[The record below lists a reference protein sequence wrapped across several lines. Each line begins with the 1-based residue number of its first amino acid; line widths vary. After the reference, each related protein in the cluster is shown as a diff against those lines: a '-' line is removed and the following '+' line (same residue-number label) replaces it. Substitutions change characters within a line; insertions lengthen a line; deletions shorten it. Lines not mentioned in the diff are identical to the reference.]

1 MGFIKQLKETAV
13 SVLPIAI
20 IAAIAGLGLNVFSTD
35 GVSFVEFIFSVI
47 LVVLGLT
54 IFLLGVDV
62 GLIPVGNQIGA
73 KVTRKKN
80 VVLLLLTG
88 FFLGAIITVAEPDV
102 QVLAKQVNEI
112 NSEISVSL
120 LTMMICI
127 GVGLFVAISFLRSI
141 MNWSLKITLSIS
153 VVLLFI
159 VAAFNRE
166 FFVSVAFD
174 AGGATTGPMAVPFIM
189 ALGLGISKSKND
201 GEDSSFGYT
210 GIASIGPVLFV
221 LILGL
226 VFNGHLNT
234 EISSSSENVS
244 NISLFLSVL
253 KEVSVALFPLAII
266 CISAVSSCLRQEQ

>member
-166 FFVSVAFD
+166 FFVFANEQGTVYEKIVCHPSYASFGSAMVYGLVRKAWDKSAFFSSLD
-174 AGGATTGPMAVPFIM
+174 YYRQNLMLCFLYNT
-189 ALGLGISKSKND
+189 GISLYQQWVKD
-201 GEDSSFGYT
+201 GRT
-210 GIASIGPVLFV
+210 L
-221 LILGL
+221 
-226 VFNGHLNT
+226 
-234 EISSSSENVS
+234 
-244 NISLFLSVL
+244 SLEEF
-253 KEVSVALFPLAII
+253 A
-266 CISAVSSCLRQEQ
+266 

>member
-266 CISAVSSCLRQEQ
+266 LHF

>member
-120 LTMMICI
+120 LTM
-127 GVGLFVAISFLRSI
+127 LPFY
-141 MNWSLKITLSIS
+141 WPSLPSDTFRRK
-153 VVLLFI
+153 
-159 VAAFNRE
+159 
-166 FFVSVAFD
+166 
-174 AGGATTGPMAVPFIM
+174 
-189 ALGLGISKSKND
+189 
-201 GEDSSFGYT
+201 
-210 GIASIGPVLFV
+210 
-221 LILGL
+221 
-226 VFNGHLNT
+226 
-234 EISSSSENVS
+234 
-244 NISLFLSVL
+244 
-253 KEVSVALFPLAII
+253 
-266 CISAVSSCLRQEQ
+266 